1 MTAPALEHGSVL
13 LHIPPCPRL
22 EAIAGSDVQD
32 HLIMMLLCRIAPH
45 VAFTLIFVATLP
57 KIEAKMGL

>member
-1 MTAPALEHGSVL
+1 MVMLYSTQHVIPA
-13 LHIPPCPRL
+13 RL
-22 EAIAGSDVQD
+22 EADAGIDVQ
-32 HLIMMLLCRIAPH
+32 LLLTTVLVCRIAPH